1 MARRVVGAV
10 NDAPRITI
18 RNLALGY
25 GGRPVVEQLD
35 WDIAPGSLTAIIGA
49 NGSGKSTLLR
59 AVAGELRPLAG
70 AIDGLDGTVTSYLP
84 QDAGIDRAFPI
95 SVADLAAMGLWR
107 KVGAFGRIGRH
118 WSGELERALGLVGL
132 SGAARLPI
140 ATLSGGQFQRVLFA
154 RLILEDADLILL
166 DEPFAAVDRE
176 TTADL
181 VGLVR
186 QWAAEGRTVVVALH
200 DLDQVRQHFPETL
213 RLAGGRGVQG
223 ATAQILSVLGPAT
236 VSTAPAGQLRGGAVA

>member
-1 MARRVVGAV
+1 MAGRVVGAV
-10 NDAPRITI
+10 TAAPRITV
-18 RNLALGY
+18 RSLSLGY
-25 GGRPVVEQLD
+25 GGRPVVEHLD
-35 WDIAPGSLTAIIGA
+35 WNIAPGSLTAIIGA

-59 AVAGELRPLAG
+59 AVAGVLRPLAG
-70 AIDGLDGTVTSYLP
+70 TIDGLDGIRTSYLP
-84 QDAGIDRAFPI
+84 QDAGIDRSFPI
-95 SVADLAAMGLWR
+95 SVADFSAMGLWR

-118 WSGELERALGLVGL
+118 WSGETERALGLVGL
-132 SGAARLPI
+132 SGASRRPI
-140 ATLSGGQFQRVLFA
+140 AALSGGEFQRVLFA

-213 RLAGGRGVQG
+213 RLAARRGVQG
-223 ATAQILSVLGPAT
+223 ATAQILSVLGPAPVPT
-236 VSTAPAGQLRGGAVA
+236 VPATMLRGGAVA